1 MSGDHTKYHG
11 TAEVV
16 KDKGEEHMKAMY
28 IHCVY
33 INSRRG
39 NWLLRRTCLD

>member
-16 KDKGEEHMKAMY
+16 KDKGEERNRKKQADY
-28 IHCVY
+28 
-33 INSRRG
+33 
-39 NWLLRRTCLD
+39 RT